1 MNPSLQCSQ
10 KNYTVPRV
18 RDSGLMKVT
27 PARGETKM
35 KLSPKTPAS
44 DNIVKYAQLFYHN
57 DFGFIT
63 AANQPKPNWT
73 TNTAYPLSTGELIR
87 LYTDPRELIG
97 VGFGSTTN
105 YLLLDI
111 DYQSPVHPH
120 YNSELFTQL
129 LRSLEKI
136 GIVRYIV
143 LQSSFSQG
151 IHIYIPLPKH
161 YPTYHV
167 AAAVQIT
174 LIDAGFTPGNGK
186 TETFPNCK
194 TYASKEGEEY
204 SHYKRHRLPLQPAS
218 GSYLL
223 EDDGLNPQPI
233 LHTTAAQLAVFLDQW
248 EMAAQ
253 SQDVDLLDK
262 QLPKLY
268 EKYKQQKNQ
277 FKYRPTE
284 QQTKK
289 ARGWEIALDK
299 QVEIG
304 WTSIGQTYNLLPK
317 FLAKAVVFLQLEGEE
332 LYKWMYELI
341 TNAPGYWQYC
351 QHKHEIEKIIKS
363 WIKTNNRTKYYT
375 PYRSQPV
382 RSQPFPFGDP
392 KLVEKKQRQPN
403 PENQK
408 RAETV
413 IQQLT
418 IAVRSVL
425 HKFTPELK
433 IGEWEKTIREQ
444 MQKLFDR
451 ACSNSTLT
459 KYKTIW
465 NPKYW
470 DISPTLSKNSEKEPE
485 PRQTD
490 ENSDC
495 LEHQNHSSLNSQTET
510 GKGFPQAKS
519 PMICSAIANPPN
531 INIPTYPRPDYATT
545 ANYKNPLPPEYT
557 ESIVTTGQ
565 TPGKFAVLAGAL
577 SKIIAVAAI
586 VLNIGRKAGIVDAE
600 PAVDP
605 NGSTSTPIQTT
616 ITVTTTAS
624 QTEPE
629 IETNLPT
636 EDLPLLPCQD
646 PRISPMYFVQYNP
659 NQIGVPWN
667 TAEEFHKFLGYL
679 FIVAKQDKTIK
690 NPWAWAVKSI
700 KNIKERGINS
710 HWLTFT
716 GQQMLDPNSAQMQQL
731 RTIFPQTTPYPAN
744 VTINRPNESI
754 ANIVQRVDPQP
765 PKPEVKIVIPPD
777 PTPIATPWAYQPQQR
792 TQDDP
797 CPECELAT
805 PTAELEQWSMCRFC
819 AQKILWRRLV

>member
-1 MNPSLQCSQ
+1 MVQ
-10 KNYTVPRV
+10 KR
-18 RDSGLMKVT
+18 SKVT

-44 DNIVKYAQLFYHN
+44 DNTVKYAQKFHHN

-63 AANQPKPNWT
+63 ALNQLKPNWT

-87 LYTDPRELIG
+87 LYEDPRELIG

-111 DYQSPVHPH
+111 DYESPVHPR
-120 YNSELFTQL
+120 YNIQLFRQL
-129 LRSLEKI
+129 LNALEKI

-143 LQSSFSQG
+143 LQSSWSQG
-151 IHIYIPLPKH
+151 IHIYIPLPKQ
-161 YPTYHV
+161 YPTYQV
-167 AAAVQIT
+167 AAAVQVT
-174 LIDAGFTPGNGK
+174 LIDAGFGLGNGK
-186 TETFPNCK
+186 IEIFPNCK

-204 SHYKRHRLPLQPAS
+204 SHYKRHRLPLQPES

-223 EDDGLNPQPI
+223 DNDGLNPQPI
-233 LHTTAAQLAVFLDQW
+233 LDTTAAQLAAFLNQW

-253 SQDVDLLDK
+253 KQDVDLLDK
-262 QLPKLY
+262 KLPKLY

-284 QQTKK
+284 QQSKK
-289 ARGWEIALDK
+289 TRGWETALDK
-299 QVEIG
+299 NIEIG
-304 WTSIGQTYNLLPK
+304 WTSTGQTYKLLPK
-317 FLAKAVVFLQLEGEE
+317 FLAKAVVFLNLQGEA
-332 LYKWMYELI
+332 LYNWIYETI
-341 TNAPGYWQYC
+341 VNAPGYWQYC

-375 PYRSQPV
+375 PYRSEPI
-382 RSQPFPFGDP
+382 RTQPFPFGDP
-392 KLVEKKQRQPN
+392 KLVEKQQRQPN

-413 IQQLT
+413 IKQLT
-418 IAVRSVL
+418 MAVRSVL

-451 ACSNSTLT
+451 ACSNNTMT

-485 PRQTD
+485 PIQTD
-490 ENSDC
+490 KCIDYPEQ
-495 LEHQNHSSLNSQTET
+495 QNHSSLNSQTET

-557 ESIVTTGQ
+557 ESIVTTGH
-565 TPGKFAVLAGAL
+565 TPGKFEVLVGVL
-577 SKIIAVAAI
+577 SKIIGVAAI
-586 VLNIGRKAGIVDAE
+586 VVNVGLAAGIGIGVIDPEPE
-600 PAVDP
+600 PAIAVE
-605 NGSTSTPIQTT
+605 TSSLSEVVETSPIPGVETSSK
-616 ITVTTTAS
+616 VARV
-624 QTEPE
+624 E
-629 IETNLPT
+629 IESDTADYTDEEPLP
-636 EDLPLLPCQD
+636 PCLD
-646 PRISPMYFVQYNP
+646 PRISPMYLIEYNP
-659 NQIGVPWN
+659 NQIGVPWT
-667 TAEEFHKFLGYL
+667 TAEEFYKFFGYL
-679 FIVAKQDKTIK
+679 VIVAKQDRTIQ
-690 NPWAWAVKSI
+690 NPRAWAIKSI
-700 KNIKERGINS
+700 KNLKERGINS
-710 HWLTFT
+710 HWLAFT
-716 GQQMLDPNSAQMQQL
+716 GQQMLDPTSPEAQLL
-731 RTIFPQTTPYPAN
+731 RPRFSPTQTAPAN
-744 VTINRPNESI
+744 VTINRPKEPISK
-754 ANIVQRVDPQP
+754 IVQRVNNQP
-765 PKPEVKIVIPPD
+765 TNREPMESPPAT
-777 PTPIATPWAYQPQQR
+777 TPIATPRAYQPQQR
-792 TQDDP
+792 TQDAP

>member
-1 MNPSLQCSQ
+1 
-10 KNYTVPRV
+10 
-18 RDSGLMKVT
+18 
-27 PARGETKM
+27 M
-35 KLSPKTPAS
+35 KLSPKTPAL
-44 DNIVKYAQLFYHN
+44 DLTTEYAQKFHHN

-87 LYTDPRELIG
+87 LYEDPTELIG
-97 VGFGSTTN
+97 VGFGRTTN

-111 DYQSPVHPH
+111 DYEKSPVHPH
-120 YNSELFTQL
+120 YNCELFRQL
-129 LRSLEKI
+129 LNSLEKI

-143 LQSSFSQG
+143 LQSSWSKG
-151 IHIYIPLPKH
+151 IHVYIPLPKH

-167 AAAVQIT
+167 AAAVQVT
-174 LIDAGFTPGNGK
+174 LIDAGFGLGNGK
-186 TETFPNCK
+186 IEIFPNCK

-223 EDDGLNPQPI
+223 QDDGLNPQPI
-233 LHTTAAQLAVFLDQW
+233 LNTTAAQLAAFLNQW
-248 EMAAQ
+248 DMAAAG
-253 SQDVDLLDK
+253 QDIDLLDK

-284 QQTKK
+284 QQSKR
-289 ARGWEIALDK
+289 ARAWETALDK
-299 QVEIG
+299 DIEIG
-304 WTSIGQTYNLLPK
+304 WTNTGKTYFLLPK
-317 FLAKAVVFLQLEGEE
+317 FLAKAVVFLQLQGEE
-332 LYKWMYELI
+332 LYNWLYEFI

-351 QHKHEIEKIIKS
+351 QHKHEIEKIIRS

-375 PYRSQPV
+375 PYRSEPI
-382 RSQPFPFGDP
+382 RPQPFPFGDP
-392 KLVEKKQRQPN
+392 KLVEKQQRQPN
-403 PENQK
+403 LENQK

-413 IQQLT
+413 IKQLT

-444 MQKLFDR
+444 MKKLFDR

-470 DISPTLSKNSEKEPE
+470 DISPTLSKNSEKEPQ
-485 PRQTD
+485 PRPTD
-490 ENSDC
+490 EHSDC
-495 LEHQNHSSLNSQTET
+495 PSAQKHSKLNSQTET

-519 PMICSAIANPPN
+519 PMICSASASLPN
-531 INIPTYPRPDYATT
+531 INTPTPPRASHHNVVDTYNTT
-545 ANYKNPLPPEYT
+545 NPP
-557 ESIVTTGQ
+557 Q

-577 SKIIAVAAI
+577 AKIIAVAAI
-586 VLNIGRKAGIVDAE
+586 VLNIGVTAGIIDAE
-600 PAVDP
+600 PAVDETS
-605 NGSTSTPIQTT
+605 STPTPIQTT
-616 ITVTTTAS
+616 ITTTATTTTTAS

-629 IETNLPT
+629 IDPNLPSGET
-636 EDLPLLPCQD
+636 VLRPCDD

-679 FIVAKQDKTIK
+679 VIVAKIDKTIQ
-690 NPWAWAVKSI
+690 NSWAWAVKSI
-700 KNIKERGINS
+700 KNIKERGINR
-710 HWLTFT
+710 HWLNFT
-716 GQQMLDPNSAQMQQL
+716 GQEMLAPDSAIAEHL
-731 RTIFPQTTPYPAN
+731 RQRFSPTPPAPAN

-754 ANIVQRVDPQP
+754 SKIVERVRSERMID
-765 PKPEVKIVIPPD
+765 KPEPTLVLPPE
-777 PTPIATPWAYQPQQR
+777 PTQSATIKAYQPQQH
-792 TQDDP
+792 TSGDI
-797 CPECELAT
+797 CPECEIAT
-805 PTAELEQWSMCRFC
+805 PTAELERWKMCRFC
-819 AQKILWRRLV
+819 ASKILFKRTI